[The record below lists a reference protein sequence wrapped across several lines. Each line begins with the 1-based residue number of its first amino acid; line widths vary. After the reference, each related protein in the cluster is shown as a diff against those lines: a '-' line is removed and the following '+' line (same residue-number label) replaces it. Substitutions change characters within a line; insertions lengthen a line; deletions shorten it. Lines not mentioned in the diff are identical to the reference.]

1 MRRRRNADPSEIG
14 TSDRPVTPSDMRL
27 SRWRERSDPRV
38 RTGAVSR
45 VDGVELPLVTRP
57 PPGAGPLILTGIMR
71 CAAWVVMWRRLLRTD
86 RVTGRVLWG
95 AVHQYASWGGHGA
108 QVEAPRPV
116 QCGYNWCMNV
126 ATPTSEV
133 GIRELK
139 NGLSAYIDRVRNGEE
154 VIVTD
159 RGRPV
164 ARLSS
169 LDADQDHLAE
179 LIAAGIVRAP
189 TSSKHRHV
197 PKHRIKSK
205 GTVSDL
211 VAEQRR

>member
-1 MRRRRNADPSEIG
+1 MD
-14 TSDRPVTPSDMRL
+14 
-27 SRWRERSDPRV
+27 
-38 RTGAVSR
+38 
-45 VDGVELPLVTRP
+45 
-57 PPGAGPLILTGIMR
+57 
-71 CAAWVVMWRRLLRTD
+71 
-86 RVTGRVLWG
+86 
-95 AVHQYASWGGHGA
+95 
-108 QVEAPRPV
+108 
-116 QCGYNWCMNV
+116 V
-126 ATPTSEV
+126 ATSTSEV

-139 NGLSAYIDRVRNGEE
+139 NGLSGYIDRVRNGEE

-169 LDADQDHLAE
+169 LDAAHDHLAE

-189 TSSKHRHV
+189 TTRKGRRHV
-197 PKHRIKSK
+197 PEHRIKSK

>member
-1 MRRRRNADPSEIG
+1 
-14 TSDRPVTPSDMRL
+14 
-27 SRWRERSDPRV
+27 
-38 RTGAVSR
+38 
-45 VDGVELPLVTRP
+45 
-57 PPGAGPLILTGIMR
+57 
-71 CAAWVVMWRRLLRTD
+71 
-86 RVTGRVLWG
+86 
-95 AVHQYASWGGHGA
+95 
-108 QVEAPRPV
+108 
-116 QCGYNWCMNV
+116 MNV
-126 ATPTSEV
+126 ATPSSEV

-139 NGLSAYIDRVRNGEE
+139 NGLSGYIDRVRNGEE

-169 LDADQDHLAE
+169 LDAAHDHLAE
-179 LIAAGIVRAP
+179 LVAAGIVRAP
-189 TSSKHRHV
+189 TSSKRRRHV